1 MSREDELSLRLHEA
15 YDAFSP
21 SAEVEE
27 RVLARVL
34 QAEPAGTG
42 ETVETM
48 PRGAERRVGRAWLAL
63 LPLAACLLIAVLLVR
78 PSASTSPESSVRFD
92 SVAYEEEESVAGESA
107 NPVAKSTLPQSSLAI
122 ECPLVTLASGE
133 RMRVGKAF
141 DDEVDESLAET
152 AEAASEDG
160 AMSVACEVVR
170 SDAGTLVRY
179 EDSSLWYVLDEE

>member
-1 MSREDELSLRLHEA
+1 MLSEDELALHLHAA
-15 YDAFSP
+15 YESFSP

-27 RVLARVL
+27 RVLSRVL
-34 QAEPAGTG
+34 QAESARA
-42 ETVETM
+42 EDAVETM
-48 PRGAERRVGRAWLAL
+48 PRGAVRRVGRMWLAL
-63 LPLAACLLIAVLLVR
+63 LPVAACLLLAVLLVR
-78 PSASTSPESSVRFD
+78 PGASTSPESSVRFD

-141 DDEVDESLAET
+141 DDEVDESLAEA

-170 SDAGTLVRY
+170 SDASTLVRY
-179 EDSSLWYVLDEE
+179 GDSPLWYVLE

>member
-15 YDAFSP
+15 YESFSP

-34 QAEPAGTG
+34 QAEPAGT
-42 ETVETM
+42 EEAVETM

-63 LPLAACLLIAVLLVR
+63 LPLAACLLLAVLLVR
-78 PSASTSPESSVRFD
+78 PSANTSSESNARLD
-92 SVAYEEEESVAGESA
+92 TVAYEEEESVAGESA
-107 NPVAKSTLPQSSLAI
+107 TPVAKSTLTRSSLAI

-141 DDEVDESLAET
+141 DGEVDESLAEA

-160 AMSVACEVVR
+160 VMSVACEVVR
-170 SDAGTLVRY
+170 SDAGTYVRY
-179 EDSSLWYVLDEE
+179 EDSSLWYVLE